1 MKKWMKNM
9 FVVFALILLNTHFV
23 YAAEVT
29 TNPQTDMQTG
39 IMLDC
44 ARHYYSVDEI
54 KMYIDTLSER
64 KNVFLHLHFTDD
76 ENVGIECETLG
87 QVVEYATQYQD
98 GSYINP
104 DTNKK
109 FLSYE
114 QIQEILI
121 YADNRQVAIV
131 PEIDMPGHMSGFFDL
146 AKIMYGTSYVET
158 IAVNQDEVPG
168 ELNISTE
175 EGKML
180 AEALLTEYAKL
191 FQGCTYFHMGCDE
204 YWTRWGTQM
213 TDFINS
219 QARYLK
225 KYGYIVRM
233 WNDLIKKDNM
243 EQIDHDIEVVY
254 WSYDGATSDTTV
266 RWERIRE
273 RASVPD
279 LQEEGFKIL
288 ITNAYYL
295 YFVPSLRTCETEPHE
310 YRVAD
315 IYKNWNLEKWDGN
328 YEGGLASYYNIL
340 GAMIGVWGE
349 EADKV
354 SDETIRIQAVDM
366 YHAMVQKVENCSDK
380 EDVGTQGT
388 MEENSGTTSE
398 VDRADEKESTEKA
411 TEVAEGQD
419 KTSEPVYEKPS
430 KITGVKKKNVRKRSV
445 KLTWKKQ
452 KNVTGYI
459 VYRYNQKSKK
469 YKIYKKTKKN
479 TVNLSGLK
487 RGKLYKFKIR
497 AYRQYES
504 CTIYGLYSKVVK
516 IKKK

>member
-1 MKKWMKNM
+1 MKKWIKNM
-9 FVVFALILLNTHFV
+9 FVVFVLILLNTYSAH
-23 YAAEVT
+23 AEETT
-29 TNPQTDMQTG
+29 TNLQTDMQTG

-44 ARHYYSVDEI
+44 ARHYYTVDEI
-54 KMYIDTLSER
+54 KKYIDALAER
-64 KNVFLHLHFTDD
+64 KNAFLHLHFTDN

-87 QVVEYATQYQD
+87 QTVENAIQAQD
-98 GSYINP
+98 GGYVNP

-114 QIQEILI
+114 QIREILT
-121 YADNRQVAIV
+121 YADGKQVVIV
-131 PEIDMPGHMSGFFDL
+131 PEIDMPGHMTGFFDL
-146 AKIMYGTSYVET
+146 AKVMYGTSYLEV

-168 ELNISTE
+168 ELNITTE

-180 AEALLTEYAKL
+180 AEALLAEYAKL

-204 YWTRWGTQM
+204 YWTRWGTRM

-219 QARYLK
+219 QALYLK

-233 WNDLIKKDNM
+233 WNDLIKKDNI

-254 WSYDGATSDTTV
+254 WSYDGAASDASV
-266 RWERIRE
+266 REERIKE

-295 YFVPSLRTCETEPHE
+295 YFVSSLRTCETEPHE

-315 IYKNWNLEKWDGN
+315 IYKNWDLGKWDGN
-328 YEGGLASYYNIL
+328 YEGGLASYHNIL

-366 YHAMVQKVENCSDK
+366 YHAMVQKVESCSDK
-380 EDVGTQGT
+380 EEEVTQGVT
-388 MEENSGTTSE
+388 ENNTEETSEEN
-398 VDRADEKESTEKA
+398 RAIEKESTEKA
-411 TEVAEGQD
+411 TEIADGQD
-419 KTSEPVYEKPS
+419 KVSEQVYEKPS
-430 KITGVKKKNVRKRSV
+430 KVTGVKKKSVGKRSV

-459 VYRYNQKSKK
+459 VYRYNEKSKK
-469 YKIYKKTKKN
+469 YKIYKRVKKN
-479 TVNLSGLK
+479 TVTVSGLK
-487 RGKLYKFKIR
+487 RGKLYKYKIR
-497 AYRQYES
+497 AYKEYES
-504 CTIYGLYSKVVK
+504 CTLYGLYSKVIK